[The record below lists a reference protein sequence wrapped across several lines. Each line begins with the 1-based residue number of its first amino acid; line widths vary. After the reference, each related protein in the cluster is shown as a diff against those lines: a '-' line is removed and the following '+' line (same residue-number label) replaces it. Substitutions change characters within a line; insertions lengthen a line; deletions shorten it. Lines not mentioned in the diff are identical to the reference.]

1 MTEDTVKT
9 KPSWGKRLRRI
20 AAVLM
25 VVFLTVTALLY
36 AGQRFLV
43 FPGAYFP
50 AAGSSDVPVGV
61 EVWTRDTDEGGV
73 EAWIMP
79 GQGATAETPG
89 PAVVF
94 THGNGETINIW
105 TGEMR
110 WYTERGYTVLLPEYR
125 GYGRSAGRP
134 SQAKIVDDAT
144 YFYDRLAARPEVDAD
159 RIVFHG
165 RSLGGGVAAQLAAA
179 RSPRALILASTFT
192 SVPETALG
200 PIPVPAFMIKDPF
213 PVEPVLREYAGPV
226 LILHGEMDQAVPVAL
241 ALKNAAAANNA
252 TLVIYPGI
260 NHNDMPHGHGDWE
273 DILTFL
279 DQQGLPWQVVRGG

>member
-1 MTEDTVKT
+1 MTDDTGKT

-36 AGQRFLV
+36 AGQRLLV

-50 AAGSSDVPVGV
+50 AAGSPDLPAGV

-79 GQGATAETPG
+79 GRGATPETPG

-94 THGNGETINIW
+94 THGNGETISIW

-165 RSLGGGVAAQLAAA
+165 RSLGGGVAA
-179 RSPRALILASTFT
+179 
-192 SVPETALG
+192 
-200 PIPVPAFMIKDPF
+200 
-213 PVEPVLREYAGPV
+213 
-226 LILHGEMDQAVPVAL
+226 
-241 ALKNAAAANNA
+241 
-252 TLVIYPGI
+252 
-260 NHNDMPHGHGDWE
+260 
-273 DILTFL
+273 
-279 DQQGLPWQVVRGG
+279 